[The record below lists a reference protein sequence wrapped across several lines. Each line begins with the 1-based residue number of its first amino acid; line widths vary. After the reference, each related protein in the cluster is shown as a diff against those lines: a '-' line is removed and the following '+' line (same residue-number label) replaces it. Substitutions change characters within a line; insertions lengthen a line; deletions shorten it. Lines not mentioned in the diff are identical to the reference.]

1 MSLRK
6 PTILKQ
12 QQGIELLLT
21 LLIDPE
27 LTDLQGHFPEFPI
40 LPGVT
45 QIDWAIYYGKKLLNC
60 PQRFAGMEVIKFKEP
75 ILPNSEVLLKL
86 KWDQQKEKLY
96 FTYSGQDN
104 KQYSSGRIKLVS
116 V

>member
-1 MSLRK
+1 
-6 PTILKQ
+6 
-12 QQGIELLLT
+12 
-21 LLIDPE
+21 
-27 LTDLQGHFPEFPI
+27 
-40 LPGVT
+40 
-45 QIDWAIYYGKKLLNC
+45 
-60 PQRFAGMEVIKFKEP
+60 VIKFKEP

>member
-1 MSLRK
+1 MCLRK

-12 QQGIELLLT
+12 QQGNELLLT
-21 LLIDPE
+21 LFIEPE
-27 LTDLQGHFPEFPI
+27 LTDLQGHFPEFPL

-60 PQRFAGMEVIKFKEP
+60 PEQFAGMEVIKFKQP
-75 ILPNSEVLLKL
+75 ILPNSEVLLTL

-96 FTYSGQDN
+96 FIYSGQDN
-104 KQYSSGRIKLVS
+104 QQYSSGRIKLVT